1 MSVQDVLRVSG
12 RLCVGPT
19 QNGLLGA
26 FPHGGTEVGRVSE
39 VVVTET
45 AEETPILG
53 EARGKVAGLLRGIST
68 VLVAA
73 VLLERN
79 PTGYGL
85 VYRTTTTSGGGFS
98 GAKTIRGSAPGLVTA
113 TSPILFSPDDPAH
126 PGVLVYAPLP
136 YVGPAG
142 RRLEFLLR
150 RGLEFPLLFLVGE
163 DANGNDL
170 AIDLLEHLSLT

>member
-1 MSVQDVLRVSG
+1 MSVQDALRVPG

-45 AEETPILG
+45 AEETPIPG

-85 VYRTTTTSGGGFS
+85 VYRTTTTSGG
-98 GAKTIRGSAPGLVTA
+98 AKTIRSSAPGLVTA